1 MNKSDLID
9 AMASKTGLTKVKS
22 GEALD
27 ALLEAVTDSLKS
39 GDSVSLIGFGVF
51 KALERAA
58 RVGRNPKTGAEI
70 KIAAKKSVSFVA
82 GKSLKDSVNA
92 GK

>member
-9 AMASKTGLTKVKS
+9 VISSKTGLTKVKS

-27 ALLEAVTDSLKS
+27 ALLEAVTDSLKK

-58 RVGRNPKTGAEI
+58 RIGRNPKTGAEI
-70 KIAAKKSVSFVA
+70 KIEAKKSVSFVA

-92 GK
+92 

>member
-1 MNKSDLID
+1 MNKSDLIE
-9 AMASKTGLTKVKS
+9 AMVSKTGLTKVKS

-27 ALLEAVTDSLKS
+27 ALIEAVTDSLKS

-58 RVGRNPKTGAEI
+58 RIGRNPKTGAEI

-82 GKSLKDSVNA
+82 GKSLKDSVN
-92 GK
+92 GDK

>member
-9 AMASKTGLTKVKS
+9 AIASKTGLTKVKS

-27 ALLEAVTDSLKS
+27 AFLESVTESLKKS
-39 GDSVSLIGFGVF
+39 DSVSLIGFGVF
-51 KALERAA
+51 KSLERAA
-58 RVGRNPKTGAEI
+58 RIGRNPKTGAEI

-92 GK
+92 VK

>member
-9 AMASKTGLTKVKS
+9 AIASKTGLTKVKS

-27 ALLEAVTDSLKS
+27 AFLEVVADSLKNN
-39 GDSVSLIGFGVF
+39 DPVSLIGFGVF
-51 KALERAA
+51 KSLERAA
-58 RVGRNPKTGAEI
+58 RIGRNPKTGAEI

>member
-9 AMASKTGLTKVKS
+9 AIASKTGLTKVQS

-27 ALLEAVTDSLKS
+27 AFLEVVTDSLKNN
-39 GDSVSLIGFGVF
+39 DSVSLIGFGVF
-51 KALERAA
+51 KSLERAA
-58 RVGRNPKTGAEI
+58 RIGRNPKTGAEI

>member
-9 AMASKTGLTKVKS
+9 VIASKTGLTKVKS

-58 RVGRNPKTGAEI
+58 RTGRNPKTGAEI
-70 KIAAKKSVSFVA
+70 KIEAKKSISFVA

>member
-58 RVGRNPKTGAEI
+58 RIGRNPKTGAEI

-82 GKSLKDSVNA
+82 GKSLKDSVN
-92 GK
+92 GDK

>member
-9 AMASKTGLTKVKS
+9 AIASKTGLTKVKS

-27 ALLEAVTDSLKS
+27 AFLEVVTDALKNN
-39 GDSVSLIGFGVF
+39 DSVSLIGFGVF
-51 KALERAA
+51 KSLERAA
-58 RVGRNPKTGAEI
+58 RTGRNPKTGAEI

-92 GK
+92 G

>member
-9 AMASKTGLTKVKS
+9 AIASKTGLTKVKS

-27 ALLEAVTDSLKS
+27 AFLEVVTESLKNN
-39 GDSVSLIGFGVF
+39 DSVSLIGFGVF
-51 KALERAA
+51 KSLERAA
-58 RVGRNPKTGAEI
+58 RLGRNPKTGAEI

>member
-9 AMASKTGLTKVKS
+9 AIASKTGLTKVKS

-27 ALLEAVTDSLKS
+27 AFLEVVTDSLKKN
-39 GDSVSLIGFGVF
+39 DSVSLIGFGVF
-51 KALERAA
+51 KSLERAA
-58 RVGRNPKTGAEI
+58 RIGRNPKTGAEI

-92 GK
+92 